1 MLKLPAGRSATSAEK
16 SQMAHAL
23 VSAVIELGVAS
34 TDDAHRRYELP
45 STVEPRAWGAIITR
59 LLAHGVL
66 QRVGNAHTR
75 RRIAHGRR
83 IGRYCAPD
91 IVRAL
96 KYASLLTGAANRREC
111 RRMLPG
117 MD

>member
-1 MLKLPAGRSATSAEK
+1 MLNLPASRSATPAEK

-34 TDDAHRRYELP
+34 TDDAHSRYELP
-45 STVEPRAWGAIITR
+45 STVEPRAWGAITTR

-66 QRVGNAHTR
+66 RRVGDAHTR
-75 RRIAHGRR
+75 RRVAHGRR
-83 IGRYCAPD
+83 IGRYYAPN
-91 IVRAL
+91 IVRARH
-96 KYASLLTGAANRREC
+96 YAGLLTAAANRREC
-111 RRMLPG
+111 QRTLPG